1 MTAQELFI
9 LIVNYEE
16 QNSNHPY
23 KVTSLADCKKA
34 VGQVSFSEQDF
45 TKFVRKTY
53 PKLPKDFER
62 CLRVNRTTYDA
73 VDVTEQMSQ
82 YFFYDEDMD
91 KYAVGDMTG
100 EYLLCM
106 AIISFNDNAAITQIV
121 NKTASCPVNAQDKQR
136 LHECFK
142 DLTLQMQDYK

>member
-16 QNSNHPY
+16 QNSNSPY

-53 PKLPKDFER
+53 PKLPKDFESVIR
-62 CLRVNRTTYDA
+62 TNRTTYDA
-73 VDVTEQMSQ
+73 VDATEPISQ

-91 KYAVGDMTG
+91 KYAVGNMTG

-106 AIISFNDNAAITQIV
+106 AIVSFNDTAAIIQIV
-121 NKTASCPVNAQDKQR
+121 NRTASYPVNAQDKQR
-136 LHECFK
+136 LHMCFK
-142 DLTLQMQDYK
+142 DLTQQMQDYK

>member
-9 LIVNYEE
+9 LITNYEE
-16 QNSNHPY
+16 QSSNRPL
-23 KVTSLADCKKA
+23 KTTSLADCKKV

-53 PKLPKDFER
+53 PKLPKDFESFIR
-62 CLRVNRTTYDA
+62 QNRTTYDA
-73 VDVTEQMSQ
+73 VDVTERMSQ

-100 EYLLCM
+100 EYLLCVAM
-106 AIISFNDNAAITQIV
+106 ISFNDTTAITQIV
-121 NKTASCPVNAQDKQR
+121 NKTASCPVNIQNKQR